1 MFIIV
6 SLPLFSSSSNLCLFT
21 IMSILSVIYI
31 FLYHDFVA
39 MTSHKIRVSNDG
51 YLFFIFDVKN
61 IWNAVN
67 FPY

>member
-1 MFIIV
+1 MSIIV
-6 SLPLFSSSSNLCLFT
+6 SLPLFSSSSNLCLFR
-21 IMSILSVIYI
+21 IMSILSVINI

-61 IWNAVN
+61 I
-67 FPY
+67 

>member
-1 MFIIV
+1 MSIIV
-6 SLPLFSSSSNLCLFT
+6 SLPLFSSLSNLCLFT

-31 FLYHDFVA
+31 FLHHDFVA

-61 IWNAVN
+61 I
-67 FPY
+67 

>member
-1 MFIIV
+1 MI
-6 SLPLFSSSSNLCLFT
+6 
-21 IMSILSVIYI
+21 
-31 FLYHDFVA
+31 FVA